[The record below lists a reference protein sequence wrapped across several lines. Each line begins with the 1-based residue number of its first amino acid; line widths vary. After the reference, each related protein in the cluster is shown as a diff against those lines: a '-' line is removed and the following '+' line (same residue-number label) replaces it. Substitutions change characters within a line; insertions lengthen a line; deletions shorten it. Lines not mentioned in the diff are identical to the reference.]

1 MRTRRAGQ
9 YDRRLQGVN
18 PWRRTIDN
26 LSERIKPVAEA
37 IRGLADDN
45 TVTFA
50 CVIYAYAEV
59 DFNPEV
65 FLSRSTVEPGESD
78 HAVGR
83 ERRGGLDA
91 EPVARRQ
98 IEYPRG
104 FAQVNVTSATVT
116 LTWPKGLDGVQR
128 MDNNVHCFDLTFA
141 PRVAPGSPQGRRD
154 LGQHQ

>member
-1 MRTRRAGQ
+1 
-9 YDRRLQGVN
+9 
-18 PWRRTIDN
+18 
-26 LSERIKPVAEA
+26 VA
-37 IRGLADDN
+37 R
-45 TVTFA
+45 
-50 CVIYAYAEV
+50 
-59 DFNPEV
+59 
-65 FLSRSTVEPGESD
+65 
-78 HAVGR
+78 
-83 ERRGGLDA
+83 
-91 EPVARRQ
+91 RRQ

>member
-1 MRTRRAGQ
+1 
-9 YDRRLQGVN
+9 
-18 PWRRTIDN
+18 
-26 LSERIKPVAEA
+26 
-37 IRGLADDN
+37 LADDN

-128 MDNNVHCFDLTFA
+128 TDNNVHCFDLTFA